1 MALIA
6 AATAVISMIGD
17 LCRSASRKA
26 PSTRYAAIIPTMKL
40 PELDTATLDRIIQMA
55 WEDRTPFDAIALQ
68 FGLNESSVVV
78 LMRKHLK
85 RSSFEMWRK
94 RMAGRNTKHRQVR
107 DPQVTRFRASGRL
120 G

>member
-1 MALIA
+1 
-6 AATAVISMIGD
+6 
-17 LCRSASRKA
+17 
-26 PSTRYAAIIPTMKL
+26 MKP

-94 RMAGRNTKHRQVR
+94 RMAGRNTKHRQLR
-107 DPQVTRFRASGRL
+107 DPQVTRFRAGGRL
-120 G
+120 GF